1 MKKYLLLGVFASAF
15 ALYSCGG
22 EQREKTEVLSTDT
35 VGVEYE
41 VEQTVKEKTVEV
53 DTSTETYE
61 VEKGQ

>member
-1 MKKYLLLGVFASAF
+1 MKKYLLLGVLASAF

-22 EQREKTEVLSTDT
+22 DQREKTEVLSTDT

-53 DTSTETYE
+53 DTSTESKTIE
-61 VEKGQ
+61 RGE